1 MKKLL
6 LILVSVLLMGTEK
19 NISTGYVSAPLEYIE
34 YEKETYIIQNLEV
47 VEFKSGLKLE
57 QCLTSTLNPKNIIL
71 ICTATNLKNVYIP
84 LKDSLIFDGKIFP
97 QNSYI
102 IAIDIDYEKII
113 KDIGGR
119 K

>member
-6 LILVSVLLMGTEK
+6 LILISVLLIGAERK
-19 NISTGYVSAPLEYIE
+19 ENIGYISAPLEYVE
-34 YEKETYIIQNLEV
+34 YEKGTYTIQNLEV
-47 VEFKSGLKLE
+47 IKFKSDLKLE
-57 QCLTSTLNPKNIIL
+57 QCLTSTLNPQNIVL
-71 ICTATNLKNVYIP
+71 ICTATNLKNVFIP
-84 LKDSLIFDGKIFP
+84 LKDSLIFEGKIFP

-113 KDIGGR
+113 KDIGG